1 MWHPRGY
8 GGYSV
13 GEAARLQNWDEALV
27 TVWNHDNAGPMSK
40 EAYVSAFEAIQK
52 EFPNA
57 TVFASS
63 FDGWLAALEASGQ
76 ADTLP
81 TLSQEIGDSWIYGV
95 PSDPKKVAMSRA
107 YDRALEAYVG
117 GGGAHDDVLLNF
129 TRLVV
134 NNPEHTWGID
144 VKSHL
149 FDNANWTNAQFD
161 AARKWYHSMQPGR
174 QYDQLEA
181 SWWEQRKWTEYPR
194 RALPAQHPLTK
205 LVDAE
210 VSQLGEAVPFD
221 ALRDGGALKAAGFAP
236 LADAAS
242 PTRAARR
249 CSPSTTRGAVAAVH
263 DASDLRH
270 KGPLLCALYR
280 VPAAELSTFQENYA
294 NESKPPDWFR
304 HDFGKPNETV
314 SENVTLYSARTS
326 PVYVKQDD
334 ASGTTTVMVRMAIAS
349 RGYEPSKVYG
359 APAAIVLRL
368 VVQHTASDD
377 AAAPPRVAA
386 TVWLVN
392 KTATRMPE
400 STFLAFHPD
409 GAAARW
415 EISKLGSWEA
425 PVPGW
430 VVAGGS
436 KHLHAVSPTVAARAS
451 RRRRRASCSPLRWST
466 PRSSTSVRPTP
477 SRCPP

>member
-1 MWHPRGY
+1 MYPRVPRIFRWVSGATSTIAMWHPRGY

-40 EAYVSAFEAIQK
+40 EAYVSAFEAIQGVP
-52 EFPNA
+52 ERDRLR
-57 TVFASS
+57 VVLRR
-63 FDGWLAALEASGQ
+63 LARRARGLGAGRHAADALA
-76 ADTLP
+76 
-81 TLSQEIGDSWIYGV
+81 GDWRQWIYGV

-134 NNPEHTWGID
+134 KNPEHTWGID

-161 AARKWYHSMQPGR
+161 AARNWYHSTQPGR

-210 VSQLGEAVPFD
+210 VAQLGEAVPFD
-221 ALRDGGALKAAGFAP
+221 ALRDDGALKAAGFAP

-242 PTRAARR
+242 PIPCGA
-249 CSPSTTRGAVAAVH
+249 TTLTIDNASGAVAAVQ
-263 DASDLRH
+263 DASGTFGTT
-270 KGPLLCALYR
+270 KGRFFAPIYR
-280 VPAAELSTFQENYA
+280 VYSAAELSTFQENYA

-304 HDFGKPNETV
+304 HDFGN
-314 SENVTLYSARTS
+314 RTRPS
-326 PVYVKQDD
+326 P
-334 ASGTTTVMVRMAIAS
+334 RM
-349 RGYEPSKVYG
+349 
-359 APAAIVLRL
+359 
-368 VVQHTASDD
+368 
-377 AAAPPRVAA
+377 
-386 TVWLVN
+386 
-392 KTATRMPE
+392 
-400 STFLAFHPD
+400 
-409 GAAARW
+409 
-415 EISKLGSWEA
+415 
-425 PVPGW
+425 
-430 VVAGGS
+430 
-436 KHLHAVSPTVAARAS
+436 
-451 RRRRRASCSPLRWST
+451 
-466 PRSSTSVRPTP
+466 
-477 SRCPP
+477 